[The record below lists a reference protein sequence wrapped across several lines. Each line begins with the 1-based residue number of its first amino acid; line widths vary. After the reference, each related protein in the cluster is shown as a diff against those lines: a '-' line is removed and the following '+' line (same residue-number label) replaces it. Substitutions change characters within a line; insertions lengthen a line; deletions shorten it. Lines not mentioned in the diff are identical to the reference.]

1 MFGLDGCRLEY
12 TGDTLT
18 AELLAQRLGRDLER
32 GTTSCGPH
40 LDEILICAESRELRS
55 FGSQGEQRAAVLAL
69 LIAEAELLM
78 EQTGGPPILLLDDV
92 LSELDGARRQALV
105 ERLAVLG
112 QTIVTATSESTLPVK
127 ADQVVRVSEG
137 RAEAA

>member
-1 MFGLDGCRLEY
+1 
-12 TGDTLT
+12 
-18 AELLAQRLGRDLER
+18 
-32 GTTSCGPH
+32 
-40 LDEILICAESRELRS
+40 
-55 FGSQGEQRAAVLAL
+55 
-69 LIAEAELLM
+69 M